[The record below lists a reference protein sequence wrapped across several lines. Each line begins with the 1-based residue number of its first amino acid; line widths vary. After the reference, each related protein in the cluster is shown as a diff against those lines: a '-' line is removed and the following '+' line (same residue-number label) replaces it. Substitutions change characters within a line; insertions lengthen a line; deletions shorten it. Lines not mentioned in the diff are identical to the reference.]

1 MISDAKA
8 WGPTGGEKKKDLDS
22 PILEGLNA
30 WKILWMTNIQ
40 QP

>member
-8 WGPTGGEKKKDLDS
+8 WGPTGGEKKDLDS